1 MRLSDFDYSL
11 PSELIAQHPAAV
23 REASRLMHL
32 DPRSGQIS
40 IGQFRDIADYF
51 DAGDLLVI
59 NDTRVRSARL
69 LGHKQTGGQVELL
82 LLRRLAGDAEDW
94 LCLRRSSRPLR
105 TGMLLSFAG
114 GLSAQVLEG
123 ETEQQILVRFH
134 VDGDFEKLLEQVGHL
149 PLPPYIRRADTPDDR
164 ERYQTVF
171 ARHTGALAAPTAGLH
186 FTEEIFA
193 RLKRKGVD
201 VASLTLHVG
210 LGTFLP
216 VRVDNIREHRMHK
229 ETYQIPAATAQAV
242 NAAKREGRRVI
253 ALGTTA
259 ARTLETAVSAG
270 GELNADCGESDI
282 FIYPGFRFR
291 MVDGLVTNFHLPKS
305 TLLMLVSA
313 LAGRDLVLEAYQ
325 RAIEAGFRFFS
336 YGDCMLVLASTDG

>member
-11 PSELIAQHPAAV
+11 PPELIAQHPAAA

-32 DPRSGQIS
+32 DPRSGKIAT
-40 IGQFRDIADYF
+40 GRFRDIADYF
-51 DAGDLLVI
+51 AAGDLLVI
-59 NDTRVRSARL
+59 NDTRVRPSRL
-69 LGHKQTGGQVELL
+69 LGHKSSGGQVELL
-82 LLRRLAGDAEDW
+82 LLRRQAGAAEDW
-94 LCLRRSSRPLR
+94 WCLRRSSRPLR
-105 TGMLLSFAG
+105 PGMLLHFG
-114 GLSAQVLEG
+114 GELSAQVLEG
-123 ETEQQILVRFH
+123 EAEQQILVRFSA
-134 VDGDFEKLLEQVGHL
+134 GEDFEALLEQVGHL
-149 PLPPYIRRADTPDDR
+149 PLPPYIRRADTSADR

-193 RLKRKGVD
+193 RLRSKGVEI
-201 VASLTLHVG
+201 ASLTLHVG

-216 VRVDNIREHRMHK
+216 VRVDDIREHRMHQ

-242 NAAKREGRRVI
+242 NEAKREGRRVV

-259 ARTLETAVSAG
+259 ARTLETAVGAG
-270 GELNADCGESDI
+270 GELRAGSGESDI

-313 LAGRDLVLEAYQ
+313 LAGRDLVLEAYGQ
-325 RAIEAGFRFFS
+325 AIDAGFRFFS